1 MKSALFALA
10 LIGIQALASHAMA
23 SGRILHVSR
32 HSGYVPPQYTYA
44 VECDFYE
51 TQLVRRW
58 MIGGT
63 GNWQGESKAIRFI
76 DFVANASAA
85 QSLIQQAAQGQLL
98 KTDGPTDGPSLVV
111 TGIIEG
117 DVVDQHVKILRDYS
131 DTVFTNS
138 AHGTNAL
145 IDLAVKNCEA
155 PVIR

>member
-10 LIGIQALASHAMA
+10 LIGTQALASHAMA

-32 HSGYVPPQYTYA
+32 HSGYVPPEYA
-44 VECDFYE
+44 YALECDFYD
-51 TQLVRRW
+51 TQVVRRW

-63 GNWQGESKAIRFI
+63 GQWNGNTAPIEFTGSVPDA
-76 DFVANASAA
+76 AAA

-98 KTDGPTDGPSLVV
+98 KTNGPTDGPSLVI

-138 AHGTNAL
+138 AKGTKAL
-145 IDLAVKNCEA
+145 VDWAVKNCEA